1 MKLTEAQRCAL
12 GYISG
17 CPQKSGGF
25 WRDLGVS
32 PSIIAGLETA
42 GLVTAL
48 YSAVGAS
55 RIIDRAWSITPAG
68 RRALQEGGGD
78 GK

>member
-1 MKLTEAQRCAL
+1 MKLTDAQRCAL

-17 CPQKSGGF
+17 SPQKSGGF

-55 RIIDRAWSITPAG
+55 RIIDRAWSITDAG
-68 RRALQEGGGD
+68 RASLEASNG
-78 GK
+78 